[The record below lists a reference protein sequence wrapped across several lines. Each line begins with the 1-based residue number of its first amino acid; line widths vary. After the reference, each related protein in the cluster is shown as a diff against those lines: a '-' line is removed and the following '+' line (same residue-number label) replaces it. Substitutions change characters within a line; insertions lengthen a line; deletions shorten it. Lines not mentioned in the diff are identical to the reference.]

1 VTDPTLLN
9 KYQSFTS
16 ETYGETNFSQ
26 MDKIIQTLNWT
37 EDDVFVDLGSG
48 IGSLVMQVI
57 IIGQKIARESAY
69 SSNCPDFIT

>member
-1 VTDPTLLN
+1 
-9 KYQSFTS
+9 
-16 ETYGETNFSQ
+16 

-37 EDDVFVDLGSG
+37 EDDVFVNLGSG

-57 IIGQKIARESAY
+57 IIDQKIARESAY